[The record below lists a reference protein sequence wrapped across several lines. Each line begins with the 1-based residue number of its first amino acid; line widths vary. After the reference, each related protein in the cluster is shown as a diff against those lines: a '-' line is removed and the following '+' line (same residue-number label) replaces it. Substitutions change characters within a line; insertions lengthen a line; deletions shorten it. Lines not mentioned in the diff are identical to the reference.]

1 MIKTPEFISYVSGA
15 TKAKVF
21 FRLILGI
28 AVILSVSS
36 CSSTKSSVGGLLNL
50 DTNFVFDLKVDA
62 NINPDDNHV
71 PSPLVI
77 RMYELKSDK
86 AFSKANF
93 LDIYEKDK
101 ESLGQDLIV
110 KHELKQLM
118 PGQDT
123 VSQFVLA
130 KEALYIGLYAEFLQ
144 YKGSAFKLVIPVV
157 KNNIVSKRAVVLVS
171 GNTIKMYQPPSA
183 TTTSRENVTFTPA
196 D

>member
-1 MIKTPEFISYVSGA
+1 MKFFSRA
-15 TKAKVF
+15 TKAKIF
-21 FRLILGI
+21 FRLIFGM
-28 AVILSVSS
+28 AVVLSVSS

-50 DTNFVFDLKVDA
+50 DTDFVLDLKIDA

-71 PSPLVI
+71 PSPLII

-86 AFSKANF
+86 EFSKANF

-110 KHELKQLM
+110 KHEIKQLM
-118 PGQDT
+118 PGQDAI
-123 VSQFVLA
+123 SQFVLE

-144 YKGSAFKLVIPVV
+144 YKGSDFKLVIPVV
-157 KNNIVSKRAVVLVS
+157 KNNIVNTRAVVLVS

-183 TTTSRENVTFTPA
+183 TTTSSESAAFTSA